1 MIPHPHRMKRAALL
15 LGARA
20 AGEVGPFGPYG
31 GDTEADGGER
41 DQAHAEQEQER
52 TQR

>member
-1 MIPHPHRMKRAALL
+1 MIPHPHRMKGAALL

-31 GDTEADGGER
+31 GDREADGDDR
-41 DQAHAEQEQER
+41 NQAHTEQEQER

>member
-1 MIPHPHRMKRAALL
+1 MIPHPHRMKGAALL

-20 AGEVGPFGPYG
+20 TGEAGPFGPYG
-31 GDTEADGGER
+31 AGSEADCDDR
-41 DQAHAEQEQER
+41 DQAHDEQEQER